1 MTIHPWAVTGFL
13 DGEGSFIISIVRSDK
28 SKTGWVVKLRAQVNL
43 HKKDKAI
50 LELLKTYFN
59 AGNIHELNE
68 NALQFKIE
76 SFK

>member
-43 HKKDKAI
+43 
-50 LELLKTYFN
+50 L
-59 AGNIHELNE
+59 
-68 NALQFKIE
+68 
-76 SFK
+76 

>member
-13 DGEGSFIISIVRSDK
+13 EGEGSFIISIVRSDK

-50 LELLKTYFN
+50 L
-59 AGNIHELNE
+59 
-68 NALQFKIE
+68 
-76 SFK
+76 